1 VLALAVSSWD
11 FSRNVLCLS
20 SARSQSEAKCDT
32 NGMCPD
38 ASEVDPGGIAEHSV
52 RMVVFNT
59 PTPLRCVSIERDDFK
74 LSPTLAPLICCDGS
88 PGAGL
93 ATRLCGLIERSA
105 RPRMKASSL
114 GRRIS
119 CPEAGVLED
128 EIFTDGVKGTAR
140 AFTVPPGTKGAA
152 VARGCCRDTG
162 MNGAGIFLHCG
173 SFRRVWRVD
182 SSIKVVRAYIL
193 DLVVPAD
200 LRL

>member
-1 VLALAVSSWD
+1 
-11 FSRNVLCLS
+11 
-20 SARSQSEAKCDT
+20 
-32 NGMCPD
+32 
-38 ASEVDPGGIAEHSV
+38 
-52 RMVVFNT
+52 
-59 PTPLRCVSIERDDFK
+59 
-74 LSPTLAPLICCDGS
+74 
-88 PGAGL
+88 
-93 ATRLCGLIERSA
+93 
-105 RPRMKASSL
+105 MKASSL

-182 SSIKVVRAYIL
+182 SSIEVVHAYIL